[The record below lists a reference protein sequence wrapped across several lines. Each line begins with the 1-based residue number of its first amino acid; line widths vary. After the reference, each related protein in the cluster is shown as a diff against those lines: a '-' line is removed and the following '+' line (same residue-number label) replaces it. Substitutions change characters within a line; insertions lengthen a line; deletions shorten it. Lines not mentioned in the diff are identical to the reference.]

1 MKTLRVQP
9 IYGKFLSSTVNGKTI
24 KVWLVD
30 PVTGEQGTVLPY
42 DDAVALLTL
51 RNPVAC
57 LAQVKGKDGK
67 IVQQMTDEELKSL
80 TALKE
85 QVMAGVQPT
94 VSSSNEENSALKALV
109 ETQAALLKSQ
119 ESEIENMK
127 NEFSE
132 LKKLIAA
139 SAKKSKKAEE

>member
-30 PVTGEQGTVLPY
+30 PATGEQGTVLPY

-94 VSSSNEENSALKALV
+94 VSSSNEENSALKTLV

-127 NEFSE
+127 NEFNE